1 MAHVTIFIEF
11 STDPDKALSIFES
24 VKPETDSIKSR
35 RSKASIERLD
45 GDVTVKLEAEDI
57 TAARAAANTV
67 IRLLNVSLATME
79 VLENG

>member
-11 STDPDKALSIFES
+11 STDPDKASSILKS
-24 VKPETDSIKSR
+24 LKPETDSIKSR
-35 RSKASIERLD
+35 RSKTSVERID